1 MCWAQVKPAL
11 KYLTD
16 PKYEHDRPKNTHSS
30 THDKYF
36 KEQIMSKQQYNLH
49 TKTDYL
55 NRKMFLDPAGPVT
68 IQRFEEVKYKKIAD
82 FEATARGFFWQPE
95 EISLTKDSNDF
106 KDASDAVKHI
116 FTSNLLRQTAL
127 DSLQGRGPSQIF
139 MPVISLP
146 ELEALVYNWTFFETN
161 IHSKSYSHI
170 IRNIYNVPKDVF
182 NTIHDTKEI
191 VDMASSVGDYYE
203 ALHMVNCRKQMGET
217 VTEHEHVRAIWMA
230 LHASYALEAFRFMVS
245 FATSLAMVENR
256 IFIGN
261 GNIISLILQD
271 ELLHKGWTAYL
282 INQVIKEDPRF
293 LVAKEECE
301 QEVYQLYMDV
311 IREEKAW
318 ADYLFNKGPVIGLN
332 ANILKDF
339 VDYTAV
345 GALKDIG
352 IKYQG
357 IAPKSTPI
365 PWFNKHTDTS
375 KKQTA
380 LQENESTNYVIGV
393 MSEGIDYDALPAL

>member
-1 MCWAQVKPAL
+1 
-11 KYLTD
+11 
-16 PKYEHDRPKNTHSS
+16 
-30 THDKYF
+30 
-36 KEQIMSKQQYNLH
+36 MSLAQYNLH

-68 IQRFEEVKYKKIAD
+68 IQRFEEVKYPKIAK
-82 FEATARGFFWQPE
+82 FEETARGFFWQPE
-95 EISLTKDSNDF
+95 EISLSKDANDF

-127 DSLQGRGPSQIF
+127 DSLQGRAPSQVF
-139 MPVISLP
+139 MPVVSLP
-146 ELEALVYNWTFFETN
+146 ELEALIYNWTFFETN

-170 IRNIYNVPKDVF
+170 IRNIYNVPKEIF
-182 NTIHDTKEI
+182 NTIHDTQQI
-191 VDMASSVGDYYE
+191 IDMASSIGKYYE
-203 ALHMVNCRKQMGET
+203 DLHRINCAKELGQPVEEQ
-217 VTEHEHVRAIWMA
+217 EHIRAIWMA

-245 FATSLAMVENR
+245 FATSLAMVENK

-282 INQVIKEDPRF
+282 INQVIKEDTRF
-293 LVAKEECE
+293 ASIKQECE
-301 QEVYQLYMDV
+301 GEVYALYADV

-332 ANILKDF
+332 ANVLKDF

-345 GALKDIG
+345 GALKEIG

-357 IAPKSTPI
+357 NSPRSTPI
-365 PWFNKHTDTS
+365 PWFTKHVDTS
-375 KKQTA
+375 KKQSA
-380 LQENESTNYVIGV
+380 LQETESTNYVLGV
-393 MSEGIDYDALPAL
+393 MSEQLDYDQLPNL

>member
-1 MCWAQVKPAL
+1 
-11 KYLTD
+11 
-16 PKYEHDRPKNTHSS
+16 
-30 THDKYF
+30 
-36 KEQIMSKQQYNLH
+36 MSRAQYNLN

-68 IQRFEEVKYKKIAD
+68 IQRFEEVKYNKIAD
-82 FEATARGFFWQPE
+82 FEKTARGFFWVPE
-95 EISLTKDSNDF
+95 EISLTKDAGDF

-139 MPVISLP
+139 TPVISLP

-161 IHSKSYSHI
+161 IHSRSYSHI
-170 IRNIYNVPKDVF
+170 IRNIYNVPKEVF

-191 VDMASSVGDYYE
+191 VDMASSVGKYYDD
-203 ALHMVNCRKQMGET
+203 LHQINCAKESGQP
-217 VTEHEHVRAIWMA
+217 VTEEEHVKAIYLA

-245 FATSLAMVENR
+245 FATSLAMVENK

-271 ELLHKGWTAYL
+271 ELLHKGWTAFL

-293 LVAKEECE
+293 AKAAQDCQEEVL
-301 QEVYQLYMDV
+301 QIYRDV
-311 IREEKAW
+311 IQEEKAW
-318 ADYLFNKGPVIGLN
+318 ADYLFMKGPVIGLN

-345 GALKDIG
+345 SALKDIG
-352 IKYQG
+352 IKYWNP
-357 IAPKSTPI
+357 APKTTPI
-365 PWFNKHTDTS
+365 PWFNKHSDTS

-393 MSEGIDYDALPAL
+393 MSDQLDYDALPNI

>member
-1 MCWAQVKPAL
+1 
-11 KYLTD
+11 
-16 PKYEHDRPKNTHSS
+16 
-30 THDKYF
+30 
-36 KEQIMSKQQYNLH
+36 MSKQQYDLT

-55 NRKMFLDPAGPVT
+55 DRKMFLDPAGPVT

-82 FEATARGFFWQPE
+82 FETTARGFFWTPE
-95 EISLTKDSNDF
+95 EVSLTKDAGDF
-106 KDASDAVKHI
+106 KDASDAIKHI

-139 MPVISLP
+139 TPVVSLP

-161 IHSKSYSHI
+161 IHSRSYSYI

-182 NTIHDTKEI
+182 NTIHNTKEI
-191 VDMASSVGDYYE
+191 VDMASSVGKYYDD
-203 ALHMVNCRKQMGET
+203 LHLINCRKEMGET
-217 VTEHEHVRAIWMA
+217 ITEKEHIRAIWLA
-230 LHASYALEAFRFMVS
+230 LNASYALEAFRFMVS
-245 FATSLAMVENR
+245 FATSLAMVENK

-261 GNIISLILQD
+261 GNIIGMILQD

-282 INQVIKEDPRF
+282 INQVVKEDSRF
-293 LVAKEECE
+293 VAAKQECE
-301 QEVYQLYMDV
+301 EEVYKLYMDV
-311 IREEKAW
+311 IAEEKQW
-318 ADYLFNKGPVIGLN
+318 ADYLFKKGPVIGLN
-332 ANILKDF
+332 ANILKEF

-352 IKYQG
+352 IKYQSL
-357 IAPKSTPI
+357 APKTTPI
-365 PWFNKHTDTS
+365 PWFNKHSDTS

-393 MSEGIDYDALPAL
+393 MSETLDYEELPAI

>member
-1 MCWAQVKPAL
+1 
-11 KYLTD
+11 
-16 PKYEHDRPKNTHSS
+16 
-30 THDKYF
+30 
-36 KEQIMSKQQYNLH
+36 MSKQQYNLT

-55 NRKMFLDPAGPVT
+55 GRKMFLDPAGPVT

-82 FEATARGFFWQPE
+82 FDATARGFFWQPE
-95 EISLTKDSNDF
+95 EISLSKDANDF

-127 DSLQGRGPSQIF
+127 DSLQGRGPTQVF
-139 MPVISLP
+139 TPVCSLP
-146 ELEALVYNWTFFETN
+146 EVEALMYNWGFFETN

-170 IRNIYNVPKDVF
+170 IRNIYNVPKEVF

-191 VDMASSVGDYYE
+191 VDMASSVGLYYD
-203 ALHMVNCRKQMGET
+203 ALHKINCLKEIGGE
-217 VTEHEHVRAIWMA
+217 VKEGEHIKAIWLA
-230 LHASYALEAFRFMVS
+230 LNASYALEAFRFMVS
-245 FATSLAMVENR
+245 FATSLAMVENK

-282 INQVIKEDPRF
+282 INQVVKEDPRF
-293 LVAKEECE
+293 VAAARECE
-301 QEVYQLYMDV
+301 QEVIELYKGV
-311 IREEKAW
+311 IQEEKAW
-318 ADYLFNKGPVIGLN
+318 ADYLFQKGPVIGLN

-345 GALKDIG
+345 AALKDIG
-352 IKYQG
+352 IKYWNA
-357 IAPKSTPI
+357 APKTTPI
-365 PWFNKHTDTS
+365 PWFNKHVDTS

-380 LQENESTNYVIGV
+380 LQENESTNYVIGI
-393 MSEGIDYDALPAL
+393 MSDSVNYEELPAL

>member
-1 MCWAQVKPAL
+1 
-11 KYLTD
+11 
-16 PKYEHDRPKNTHSS
+16 
-30 THDKYF
+30 
-36 KEQIMSKQQYNLH
+36 MSKQQYNLT

-127 DSLQGRGPSQIF
+127 DSLQGRGPTQVF
-139 MPVISLP
+139 TPVCSLP
-146 ELEALVYNWTFFETN
+146 EVEALMYNWGFFETN

-191 VDMASSVGDYYE
+191 VDMASSVGKYYDD
-203 ALHMVNCRKQMGET
+203 LHRINCMKEMDGSVNEKA
-217 VTEHEHVRAIWMA
+217 HIKAIWLA
-230 LHASYALEAFRFMVS
+230 LNASYALEAFRFMVS
-245 FATSLAMVENR
+245 FATSLAMVENK

-282 INQVIKEDPRF
+282 INQVVKEDPRF
-293 LVAKEECE
+293 AEARDEC
-301 QEVYQLYMDV
+301 QAEVYALYMDV
-311 IREEKAW
+311 IREEKEW
-318 ADYLFNKGPVIGLN
+318 ATYLFKMGPVIGLN
-332 ANILKDF
+332 ANILRDF

-345 GALKDIG
+345 SALKEIG
-352 IKYQG
+352 IKYNSP
-357 IAPKSTPI
+357 APKSTPI
-365 PWFNKHTDTS
+365 PWFNKHVDTS

-380 LQENESTNYVIGV
+380 LQESESTNYVIGI
-393 MSEGIDYDALPAL
+393 MSETLDYDALPEL

>member
-1 MCWAQVKPAL
+1 
-11 KYLTD
+11 
-16 PKYEHDRPKNTHSS
+16 
-30 THDKYF
+30 
-36 KEQIMSKQQYNLH
+36 MSKQQYNLK

-68 IQRFEEVKYKKIAD
+68 IQRFEEVKYNKIAKY
-82 FEATARGFFWQPE
+82 EQEARGFFWIPE
-95 EISLTKDSNDF
+95 EISLTKDSQDF
-106 KDASDAVKHI
+106 KDASDTVKHI

-139 MPVISLP
+139 TPVVSLP

-161 IHSKSYSHI
+161 IHSRSYSHI

-191 VDMASSVGDYYE
+191 VDMASSVGNYYE
-203 ALHMVNCRKQMGET
+203 KLHVVNCRKQLGEA
-217 VTEHEHVRAIWMA
+217 VTEQEHIKAIYMA

-245 FATSLAMVENR
+245 FATSLAMVENK

-261 GNIISLILQD
+261 GNIIQLILQD
-271 ELLHKGWTAYL
+271 EILHKEWTAFL
-282 INQVIKEDPRF
+282 INQVVKEDPRF
-293 LVAKEECE
+293 AAVKAECE
-301 QEVYQLYMDV
+301 AEVYQLYLDV
-311 IREEKAW
+311 IREEKEW

-332 ANILKDF
+332 AQILKDF
-339 VDYTAV
+339 VDYTAAN
-345 GALKDIG
+345 ALKEIG
-352 IKYQG
+352 IKYLEP
-357 IAPKSTPI
+357 APRSTPI
-365 PWFNKHTDTS
+365 PWFNKHVDTS

-393 MSEGIDYDALPAL
+393 MGDAIDYDELPNL